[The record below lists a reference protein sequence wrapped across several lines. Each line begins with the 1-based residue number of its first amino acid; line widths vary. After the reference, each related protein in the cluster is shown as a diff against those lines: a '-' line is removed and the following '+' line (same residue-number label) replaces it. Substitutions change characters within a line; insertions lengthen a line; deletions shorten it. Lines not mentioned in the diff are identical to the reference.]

1 MIGRRACSQNRR
13 LLSFGKVERME
24 ECSWPGKCRKSDGGG
39 NLVEVRFT
47 ETWIEVIKKEHQ
59 RETS

>member
-1 MIGRRACSQNRR
+1 
-13 LLSFGKVERME
+13 ME